1 LSARPEDTGRQPW
14 VHDLEIAAHGN
25 LTCVA
30 DRSGDLDSPGTG
42 LFADDRRVLTRWTLT
57 ADGQRPVLVSAHSSG
72 ATTGVL
78 SVARNLGDEGPDPT
92 IEVHRRRRL
101 VDGGLREEVAVVSR
115 WDRPLRCHLRL
126 EAGGDGADLRSV
138 KAGRAPRELIPVTG
152 DGETLT
158 WRDTR
163 HETTV
168 RLPGA
173 AAGVTPDGTGV
184 LEWDADLAPGG
195 EQTWT
200 VEVGIARTARTD
212 FDANPGGHLVDWTD
226 VRARA
231 TDRRLDL
238 VVGHAFAD
246 LSELLLADP
255 DSPSDAFAAAG
266 TPWYLTLFGRDSLW
280 AAGLTL
286 PFGTDL
292 AAGTLR
298 TLARR
303 QGRVDDP
310 STEEQPGKIL
320 HEVRR
325 SPVDEQVD
333 GQDGEGRW
341 HLPPLYY
348 GTVDATPL
356 WVGLVHDAW
365 RWGLADEVVRELR
378 PHLDAALDW
387 IRHAADVS
395 PDGFLRYVDSTGTG
409 LSNQGW
415 KDSGDAMRRRD
426 GTIAEAPI
434 ALVETQA
441 YAVAAATGAAELL
454 ERVFAESGDD
464 LRSFAREL
472 AERVRERFWVSDDQ
486 GPYLAMA
493 LDRHGGPVDGV
504 GSNMGHVLG
513 TGTLTDEESALVA
526 ARLSGPDLLGPFGVG
541 TLGRGNPAYNP
552 IGYHTGSVWTHDTA
566 ITALGLVRAGHPT
579 AATGVLRALVDA
591 ATHFDF
597 RFPELFG
604 GSPESGLPVPYP
616 ASCRPQAWAA
626 ASAGALV
633 TASLGLVTD
642 VPRGCLRVRPLRP
655 APFGDLHVRGLRV
668 RGEPVEIELD
678 AGGQVLDVRAP
689 AWLDVQVG

>member
-25 LTCVA
+25 LTCVS

-42 LFADDRRVLTRWTLT
+42 LFADDRRVVTRWTLT
-57 ADGQRPVLVSAHSSG
+57 AEGQRPVRVSSHSSG
-72 ATTGVL
+72 ATTRVL

-101 VDGGLREEVAVVSR
+101 VDGGLREEVALVSR
-115 WDRPLRCHLRL
+115 WDRPLRCRLRL

-138 KAGRAPRELIPVTG
+138 KGGHASHQLLTVEK

-158 WRDTR
+158 WRDDR

-168 RLPGA
+168 HLAGA
-173 AAGVTPDGTGV
+173 EAGVTSEGSGV

-200 VEVGIARTARTD
+200 VEVGIARTSRTG

-238 VVGHAFAD
+238 VVAHNFAD
-246 LSELLLADP
+246 LSELVLADP

-280 AAGLTL
+280 AARLTL

-325 SPVDEQVD
+325 SAIEGQPDERPD
-333 GQDGEGRW
+333 GGRQ
-341 HLPPLYY
+341 HLPPRYY

-356 WVGLVHDAW
+356 WVVLVHDAW

-378 PHLDAALDW
+378 PHLDAALGW
-387 IRHAADVS
+387 IRHAVAVS

-464 LRSFAREL
+464 LRAFAHEL
-472 AERVRERFWVSDDQ
+472 AERVRKRFWVRDEA

-493 LDRHGGPVDGV
+493 LDRHGDPVDAV
-504 GSNMGHVLG
+504 GSNMGHVLA
-513 TGTLTDEESALVA
+513 TGTLTDEEGALVA

-541 TLGRGNPAYNP
+541 TLGRDNPAYNP

-566 ITALGLVRAGHPT
+566 IAALGLARAGHPT
-579 AATGVLRALVDA
+579 AATDVLRALVDA

-604 GSPESGLPVPYP
+604 GSPEAGLPVPYP

-633 TASLGLVTD
+633 TASLGLEAD
-642 VPRGCLRVRPLRP
+642 VPRGCLRVRPLQP
-655 APFGDLHVRGLRV
+655 APFGDLRVRGLRV
-668 RGEPVEIELD
+668 RGEPVEIDLD